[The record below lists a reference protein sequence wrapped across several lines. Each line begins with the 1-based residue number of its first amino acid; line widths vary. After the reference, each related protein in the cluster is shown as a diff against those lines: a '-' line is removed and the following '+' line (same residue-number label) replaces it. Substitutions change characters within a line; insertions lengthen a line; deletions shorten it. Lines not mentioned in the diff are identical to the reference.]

1 MKQSTYTIKE
11 NTNLAAGIWKMVLA
25 GDGTAVTAPGQFID
39 IKLDGRYLRRP
50 ISVHD
55 ADEGSIT
62 IIYKVLGHG
71 TDDMTRYESGKPLDV
86 LAGCGNGFH
95 TCWDGSL
102 SQPAHPLLIGGGV
115 GIPPLY
121 LLAKKLIASDCLP
134 QVVLGFN
141 SAEDAFCIEEFQA
154 LGCTVSIASAD
165 GSLGTKGFVT
175 DALPAADTYDCFY
188 TCGPLPMLKA
198 LDKAIPAGIP
208 GQFSFEER
216 MGCGFGACM
225 GCTIPVKG
233 GYKRICK
240 DGPVLAREEIL
251 WEK

>member
-1 MKQSTYTIKE
+1 MRQSTYTIKE
-11 NTNLAAGIWKMVLA
+11 NSNLASGIWKMVLE

-71 TDDMTRYESGKPLDV
+71 TDDMTRYEPGKPLDV
-86 LAGCGNGFH
+86 LAGCGNGFWMP
-95 TCWDGSL
+95 TGKET
-102 SQPAHPLLIGGGV
+102 PLLIGGGV

-121 LLAKKLIASDCLP
+121 LLAKKLIAAGRKP
-134 QVVLGFN
+134 QAVLGFN
-141 SAEDAFCIEEFQA
+141 SKEDAFCIEEFRA
-154 LGCTVSIASAD
+154 LGCTVTAASAD
-165 GSLGTKGFVT
+165 GSIGTKGFVT
-175 DALPAADTYDCFY
+175 DALPAPDTYDCFY
-188 TCGPLPMLKA
+188 TCGPLPMLRA
-198 LDKAIPAGIP
+198 LDAAIPAGIP

-233 GYKRICK
+233 GHKRICK